1 MLKDIEW
8 LKEQIGL
15 VDLRWGESKGSEFF
29 RGFSAALDITKNL
42 VNQMDDPKP
51 LIIPHFVADWIESK
65 KKKGDKFARVMLNF
79 HNNSIEYSINKYI
92 DNNYET
98 FAMAWLVDN
107 YTIEKEPE
115 WIVFYSQY
123 RNKCFKDFKG
133 INGFKYGSFKEAIKF
148 TSKEKAEAVAL
159 LTGGNVEEV
168 DEYEFI

>member
-1 MLKDIEW
+1 MKKDKKW
-8 LKEQIGL
+8 LKEGVEEYLEIEG
-15 VDLRWGESKGSEFF
+15 VHDARI
-29 RGFSAALDITKNL
+29 ALKTVLEYIK
-42 VNQMDDPKP
+42 QMDEPNLP
-51 LIIPHFVADWIESK
+51 VIPQFVADWIESK

-98 FAMAWLVDN
+98 FAMAWLVDD
-107 YTIEKEPE
+107 YAIEKEPE
-115 WIVFYSQY
+115 WIVFYSRY